1 MPSTEDA
8 DRNVSEDDLLTL
20 GALAD
25 NAASDIKPDAKP
37 AVSVPVDASLEGGL
51 AELRVAM
58 TMLLNIQR
66 EQMMRS
72 RPTPAGSTPPRDFLR
87 LSLSVPVFSGYAD
100 RKSVAMFV
108 SELRDYQAA
117 SGIDDETILTR
128 LLPVALTDSAALW
141 RQRQT
146 KFTSMSDFEARFRT
160 EFLPPD
166 YSVRIKDELRAR
178 TQHPEESLIEFV
190 RALQGL
196 YDIADAAA
204 PDAEKVQRAIRQS
217 HPRFHPHLRGR
228 TFTNL
233 DEMAREAITIQADI
247 LAELRYRPPPPQN
260 MTLEPSFAWSGNAR
274 AHRVEREQDDSNQ
287 APVPRTPDPRAYESR
302 TLDPRAYESRRCS
315 GYEGTQS
322 QRYSPSIGQDEFL
335 SSGPVTRSLGEAK
348 ESGTPHEADGR
359 VTPRCFRCDQPG
371 HIHRDCSE
379 RQRPPQTQGNGYGRR
394 W

>member
-1 MPSTEDA
+1 
-8 DRNVSEDDLLTL
+8 
-20 GALAD
+20 
-25 NAASDIKPDAKP
+25 
-37 AVSVPVDASLEGGL
+37 
-51 AELRVAM
+51 M
-58 TMLLNIQR
+58 TMLLQIQR

-72 RPTPAGSTPPRDFLR
+72 SSTPAGSTPPRDYLR

-100 RKSVAMFV
+100 GKSVAMFV

-166 YSVRIKDELRAR
+166 YSMRIRDELRAR

-228 TFTNL
+228 TFNNL

-274 AHRVEREQDDSNQ
+274 VHSVEREPDDSNQ
-287 APVPRTPDPRAYESR
+287 ASVPRA
-302 TLDPRAYESRRCS
+302 LDPRAYESRRCS
-315 GYEGTQS
+315 GYEGIHS
-322 QRYSPSIGQDEFL
+322 QRYSPSIDQDEFL
-335 SSGPVTRSLGEAK
+335 ASGPVTRSLGEARK
-348 ESGTPHEADGR
+348 SGTPHEADGR
-359 VTPRCFRCDQPG
+359 ATPRCFRCGQPG

>member
-25 NAASDIKPDAKP
+25 NAASDINPDAKP
-37 AVSVPVDASLEGGL
+37 AVLVPAGASLEGGL

-72 RPTPAGSTPPRDFLR
+72 RPTPAGSTAPRDFLR
-87 LSLSVPVFSGYAD
+87 LLLSVPVFSGYAD
-100 RKSVAMFV
+100 RKSVTMFV

-117 SGIDDETILTR
+117 SEIDDETILTR

-178 TQHPEESLIEFV
+178 AQHPEESLIEFV

-217 HPRFHPHLRGR
+217 HPRFHLHLRER
-228 TFTNL
+228 TVGDKSLQDTRAAT
-233 DEMAREAITIQADI
+233 ETHCSAIC
-247 LAELRYRPPPPQN
+247 RWV
-260 MTLEPSFAWSGNAR
+260 AW
-274 AHRVEREQDDSNQ
+274 
-287 APVPRTPDPRAYESR
+287 
-302 TLDPRAYESRRCS
+302 
-315 GYEGTQS
+315 
-322 QRYSPSIGQDEFL
+322 
-335 SSGPVTRSLGEAK
+335 
-348 ESGTPHEADGR
+348 
-359 VTPRCFRCDQPG
+359 FRD
-371 HIHRDCSE
+371 H
-379 RQRPPQTQGNGYGRR
+379 
-394 W
+394 